1 MIKVFKFYMMVAFLI
16 FNSACSD
23 GFDLWT
29 VKVKVVDDAGLP
41 IADAKVLM
49 NFLLPKGSNNYME
62 FSDDKGLVQKTR
74 PGVLR
79 VIFLVTKDGYYDT
92 RHEGIRGNQEVKL
105 VLREKKNPIPMY
117 ARKTHLHAGNKEA
130 RGLWVAYDLIAG
142 DYLPPWGK
150 GLNKDFETKYTYEKV
165 DLSNLRY
172 DLSIRFPNVGDGLVE
187 YKSIDY
193 TSKFRSAYW
202 APNSGYKNNLEY
214 YRYRSNTG
222 PEEIHD
228 TNFVPSRKYYFRIR
242 TQMDED
248 GNVVSAL
255 YGKLYSEFPKLHYY
269 LNPNDNDRN
278 VEFDPRQNLFV
289 NLPKKER
296 QFEP

>member
-1 MIKVFKFYMMVAFLI
+1 MI
-16 FNSACSD
+16 NTACA
-23 GFDLWT
+23 GDLWAVKVT
-29 VKVKVVDDAGLP
+29 VVDEGGRPIEDADVLLNFLLSEGANLYAGLTSDKGVVKAMRRGTLQLIVEVTKEGFYDTFFKGTRGDQEVKVV
-41 IADAKVLM
+41 
-49 NFLLPKGSNNYME
+49 
-62 FSDDKGLVQKTR
+62 
-74 PGVLR
+74 LR
-79 VIFLVTKDGYYDT
+79 D
-92 RHEGIRGNQEVKL
+92 
-105 VLREKKNPIPMY
+105 KKNPIPMY

-193 TSKFRSAYW
+193 TSKFRSGYW

-222 PEEIHD
+222 SEEIHD

-242 TQMDED
+242 TKMDED
-248 GNVVSAL
+248 GNVISAL

-269 LNPNDNDRN
+269 LNPNDNDQN

-289 NLPKKER
+289 NLPKEER